1 MRLRTPATSF
11 GLFVMF
17 ALLLATAIPSEA
29 DRRGGGGYRGGSPH
43 RGHGGGNH
51 GGWHRGGGRPH
62 HHHHPHPRWYGGRWK
77 SGVFIG
83 APFLFAAPF
92 AYRYPAYAPPV
103 VVEPPPPVYVEPNPP
118 PYWYYCQSAGAYYPN
133 VGACPEGW
141 LQVAP
146 QP

>member
-1 MRLRTPATSF
+1 MRLRTSSTVF

-17 ALLLATAIPSEA
+17 ALVLATAIPSEA
-29 DRRGGGGYRGGSPH
+29 DRRGGGYRGGSHH
-43 RGHGGGNH
+43 RGHHGGGH
-51 GGWHRGGGRPH
+51 GGWHRGGGH
-62 HHHHPHPRWYGGRWK
+62 HHHHHHHRRWYGGRWK

-92 AYRYPAYAPPV
+92 AYRYPAYPPV
-103 VVEPPPPVYVEPNPP
+103 VVEPSPAPVYVEPDPP

-146 QP
+146 QPR

>member
-1 MRLRTPATSF
+1 MRLRTPATWF

-29 DRRGGGGYRGGSPH
+29 DRRGGGYRGGSPH

-62 HHHHPHPRWYGGRWK
+62 HHHHHHPRWYGGRWK

-133 VGACPEGW
+133 VGACLEGW